1 MRSFDT
7 VTAPP
12 DPVQLGNRF
21 APLYV
26 QRHTKGV
33 FEHRLGVG
41 ILSCALLIMLAPTAS
56 AQSSERADLRA
67 LRDQAGAIQEA
78 AAGTTLPDWL
88 RNPPSASAR
97 AGEAL
102 GAAER
107 ERLHRL
113 TTTPV
118 PAVLDAKATATQTI
132 TLLVSRALGV
142 AALRDI
148 FATAAQPEVRVVFRG
163 VAEGEP
169 LIAFIRGIH
178 AELQG
183 LDPMPAVELDPTPFR
198 EAGAEAVPLMILS
211 GPDGEIARVA
221 GLTNPAWLRAQVA
234 AGRTGDLGVRGPVEA
249 ISEPDMLEELAR
261 RIAALDLDALRAQA
275 LARYWTRAVFEHLPA
290 ARFPRTRVIDPVI
303 EAKADIALPDGT
315 LLVRAGETLN
325 PLDRLAFGLRL
336 VVFDP
341 TEPAQIRKARELG
354 ESAGAL
360 RPVYLATRFDRE
372 AGWAGFRAVEDA
384 LDEPVYL
391 LTPDVH
397 ERFALE
403 RVPASVESV
412 GRVFL
417 VREHPPE
424 QPR

>member
-1 MRSFDT
+1 MRFCKA
-7 VTAPP
+7 V
-12 DPVQLGNRF
+12 PV
-21 APLYV
+21 
-26 QRHTKGV
+26 
-33 FEHRLGVG
+33 
-41 ILSCALLIMLAPTAS
+41 LLLLAPTAS
-56 AQSSERADLRA
+56 GHADERADLRA

-78 AAGTTLPDWL
+78 VSGTALPDWL
-88 RNPPSASAR
+88 RPGSEASAR
-97 AGEAL
+97 AGETL

-107 ERLHRL
+107 ERMHRL
-113 TTTPV
+113 ITAQM
-118 PAVLDAKATATQTI
+118 PAVPDATATATPTQTI
-132 TLLVSRALGV
+132 TLLVSRALGA

-148 FATAAQPEVRVVFRG
+148 FVTAARPDVRVVFRG

-169 LIAFIRGIH
+169 LMDFMRGIH

-183 LDPMPAVELDPTPFR
+183 LDPMPAVALDPTPFR
-198 EAGAEAVPLMILS
+198 EANAEAVPLMILS

-221 GLTNPAWLRAQVA
+221 GLSDPAWLQAQVA
-234 AGRTGDLGVRGPVEA
+234 AGRTGDLGVRGPVET
-249 ISEPDMLEELAR
+249 ISEPDMLEEIAR
-261 RIAALDLDALRAQA
+261 RVAALDLAALREQA

-290 ARFPRTRVIDPVI
+290 AREPRTRVIDPVI

-315 LLVRAGETLN
+315 LLVRSGERLN

-341 TEPAQIRKARELG
+341 TEPAQVRTARTLG

-360 RPVYLATRFDRE
+360 RPVYLATRLDRE
-372 AGWAGFRAVEDA
+372 AGWEGFRTIEDA
-384 LDEPVYL
+384 LDETVYL
-391 LTPDVH
+391 LTPDVR

-403 RVPASVESV
+403 RVPASVESA

-424 QPR
+424 ESR

>member
-1 MRSFDT
+1 MRCSEL
-7 VTAPP
+7 PY
-12 DPVQLGNRF
+12 PVLF
-21 APLYV
+21 LV
-26 QRHTKGV
+26 
-33 FEHRLGVG
+33 
-41 ILSCALLIMLAPTAS
+41 LLQIAPTAA

-78 AAGTTLPDWL
+78 VSGTTLPDWL
-88 RNPPSASAR
+88 RAGSGASAR
-97 AGEAL
+97 AGETL

-107 ERLHRL
+107 ERMHRL
-113 TTTPV
+113 ITAQMPAV
-118 PAVLDAKATATQTI
+118 PAANAPPTQTI
-132 TLLVSRALGV
+132 TLLVSRALGA

-148 FATAAQPEVRVVFRG
+148 FASAAGPDVRIVFRG

-169 LIAFIRGIH
+169 LLDFMRGIH
-178 AELQG
+178 AELDG

-221 GLTNPAWLRAQVA
+221 GLSDPAWLQAQVA

-249 ISEPDMLEELAR
+249 ISEPDMLEEIAR
-261 RIAALDLDALRAQA
+261 RIAALDLAALREQA

-290 ARFPRTRVIDPVI
+290 AREPRTRVIDPLI

-315 LLVRAGETLN
+315 LLVRSGERLN

-341 TEPAQIRKARELG
+341 TEPAQVRMARMLG

-360 RPVYLATRFDRE
+360 RPVYLATRFDRD
-372 AGWAGFRAVEDA
+372 AGWEGFRAVEDA
-384 LDEPVYL
+384 LDETVYL
-391 LTPDVH
+391 LTPDVR

-403 RVPASVESV
+403 RVPASVESA

>member
-1 MRSFDT
+1 MHFCKAVS
-7 VTAPP
+7 V
-12 DPVQLGNRF
+12 
-21 APLYV
+21 
-26 QRHTKGV
+26 
-33 FEHRLGVG
+33 
-41 ILSCALLIMLAPTAS
+41 LLLLAPTAS
-56 AQSSERADLRA
+56 AQASERADLRA

-78 AAGTTLPDWL
+78 VSGTALPDWL
-88 RNPPSASAR
+88 RNPPDASAR

-102 GAAER
+102 GTAER
-107 ERLHRL
+107 ERMHRL
-113 TTTPV
+113 TSV
-118 PAVLDAKATATQTI
+118 QMPAVPDATATATPTQTI
-132 TLLVSRALGV
+132 TLLVSRALGA

-148 FATAAQPEVRVVFRG
+148 FATAARPDVRVVFRG

-169 LIAFIRGIH
+169 LMDFMRGIH

-198 EAGAEAVPLMILS
+198 EAGAEVVPLMILS
-211 GPDGEIARVA
+211 GPDREIARVA
-221 GLTNPAWLRAQVA
+221 GLSDPAWLRAQVA

-249 ISEPDMLEELAR
+249 ISEPDMLEEIAR
-261 RIAALDLDALRAQA
+261 RVAALDLAALREQA

-290 ARFPRTRVIDPVI
+290 AREARTRVIDPMI

-315 LLVRAGETLN
+315 LLVRSGERLN

-341 TEPAQIRKARELG
+341 TEPAQVQTARTLG
-354 ESAGAL
+354 ESAGTL
-360 RPVYLATRFDRE
+360 RPVYLATRLDRA
-372 AGWAGFRAVEDA
+372 AGWEGFRALEDA
-384 LDEPVYL
+384 LDETVYL
-391 LTPDVH
+391 LTPDVR

-403 RVPASVESV
+403 RVPASVESA

-424 QPR
+424 DPR

>member
-1 MRSFDT
+1 MHCSE
-7 VTAPP
+7 
-12 DPVQLGNRF
+12 LRF
-21 APLYV
+21 PALLVLALLYV
-26 QRHTKGV
+26 
-33 FEHRLGVG
+33 
-41 ILSCALLIMLAPTAS
+41 PTAS

-78 AAGTTLPDWL
+78 VSGTALPDWL
-88 RNPPSASAR
+88 RPGSEASTR
-97 AGEAL
+97 AGETL

-107 ERLHRL
+107 ERMHRL
-113 TTTPV
+113 ITAQMPAV
-118 PAVLDAKATATQTI
+118 PAANAPPTQTI
-132 TLLVSRALGV
+132 TLLVSRALGA

-148 FATAAQPEVRVVFRG
+148 FASAARPDVRVVFRG

-169 LIAFIRGIH
+169 LMDFMRGIH
-178 AELQG
+178 AELEG
-183 LDPMPAVELDPTPFR
+183 LDPMPAVALDPTPFR

-221 GLTNPAWLRAQVA
+221 GLSDPAWLQAQVA
-234 AGRTGDLGVRGPVEA
+234 AGRTGDLGVRGPVET
-249 ISEPDMLEELAR
+249 ISEPDMLEEIAR
-261 RIAALDLDALRAQA
+261 RVAALDLAALREQA

-290 ARFPRTRVIDPVI
+290 AREPRTRVIDPVI

-315 LLVRAGETLN
+315 LLVRSGERLN

-341 TEPAQIRKARELG
+341 TEPAQVQTARTLG
-354 ESAGAL
+354 ESAGTL
-360 RPVYLATRFDRE
+360 RPVYLATRLDRE
-372 AGWAGFRAVEDA
+372 AGWEGFRAIEDA
-384 LDEPVYL
+384 LDETVYL
-391 LTPDVH
+391 LTPDVR

-403 RVPASVESV
+403 RVPASVESA

-424 QPR
+424 EPR

>member
-1 MRSFDT
+1 M
-7 VTAPP
+7 
-12 DPVQLGNRF
+12 
-21 APLYV
+21 
-26 QRHTKGV
+26 
-33 FEHRLGVG
+33 
-41 ILSCALLIMLAPTAS
+41 LLLLAPTAS
-56 AQSSERADLRA
+56 GHAGERADLRA

-78 AAGTTLPDWL
+78 VSGTALPDWL
-88 RNPPSASAR
+88 RPGSEASAR
-97 AGEAL
+97 AGTAF

-107 ERLHRL
+107 ERMHRL
-113 TTTPV
+113 TTAQMPGV
-118 PAVLDAKATATQTI
+118 PAANAPPPQTI
-132 TLLVSRALGV
+132 TLLVSRALGA

-148 FATAAQPEVRVVFRG
+148 FATAARPDVRVVFRG

-169 LIAFIRGIH
+169 LMDFIRGIH
-178 AELQG
+178 AELEG
-183 LDPMPAVELDPTPFR
+183 LDPIPAVELDPTPFR

-221 GLTNPAWLRAQVA
+221 GLSDPAWLQAQVA

-249 ISEPDMLEELAR
+249 ISEPDMLEEIAR
-261 RIAALDLDALRAQA
+261 RVAALDLAALREQA

-290 ARFPRTRVIDPVI
+290 AREPRTRVIDPVI

-315 LLVRAGETLN
+315 LLVRSGERLN

-341 TEPAQIRKARELG
+341 TEPAQVRKARELG

-360 RPVYLATRFDRE
+360 RPVYLATRLDRE
-372 AGWAGFRAVEDA
+372 AGWEGFRALEDA
-384 LDEPVYL
+384 LDETVYL
-391 LTPDVH
+391 LTPDVR

-403 RVPASVESV
+403 RVPASVESA

-424 QPR
+424 ESR